1 MPESR
6 NRTLWPILIGIAG
19 LAAAASVAVW
29 HFRAASLDAERLAR
43 VEAQN
48 RTLKTQSENFARQLD
63 ALRQGLPA
71 PVHADVPERPDRGV
85 PREALDGTRLL
96 IQTREKLAAADASI
110 HQLETRIR
118 ELETQVE
125 RVTEENKRLAAAES
139 DLKETITATNRILD
153 AVRTELK
160 GKDER
165 LTLVMVTNNQ
175 LQEENR
181 RNAEKIAQLPR
192 LMRDLE
198 EVNRRRESHIT
209 TILRRYR
216 EITDQY
222 RVLAVRAD
230 RPGEAAGGGVTT
242 EVSRIGTAI
251 QMAEEDLRQ
260 LSALNAQAGR
270 IQQRLNGR

>member
-1 MPESR
+1 MSEKR
-6 NRTLWPILIGIAG
+6 NRTLWPALVGIAG

-29 HFRAASLDAERLAR
+29 HFRAASFDAERLAR
-43 VEAQN
+43 VESEN
-48 RTLKTQSENFARQLD
+48 RTLKTQAENFARQLD
-63 ALRQGLPA
+63 GLRRGLPA
-71 PVHADVPERPDRGV
+71 PAQADLRDH
-85 PREALDGTRLL
+85 REHGLSEPTLESTRLL

-110 HQLETRIR
+110 RQLESRIH
-118 ELETQVE
+118 ELEAQVE
-125 RVTEENKRLAAAES
+125 RVTDENKRLAAAES
-139 DLKETITATNRILD
+139 DLKETVATTNRVLE

-165 LTLVMVTNNQ
+165 LSLVMVTNKQ

-181 RNAEKIAQLPR
+181 KNAEKIAQLPR

-198 EVNRRRESHIT
+198 EVNRRRESQIT
-209 TILRRYR
+209 AILRRYR

-222 RVLAVRAD
+222 RALAD
-230 RPGEAAGGGVTT
+230 RPGEAAGSITT
-242 EVSRIGTAI
+242 DMNRIGNAL

-260 LSALNAQAGR
+260 LSTLNAQAGR

>member
-1 MPESR
+1 MSESR
-6 NRTLWPILIGIAG
+6 NRILWPVLIGVAG
-19 LAAAASVAVW
+19 LIAAASIAVW

-43 VEAQN
+43 VEAEN

-63 ALRQGLPA
+63 RLGQGLPA
-71 PVHADVPERPDRGV
+71 PAQADLRDH
-85 PREALDGTRLL
+85 REHGLSQPALESARLL

-110 HQLETRIR
+110 RQLESRIH
-118 ELETQVE
+118 ELEAQVE
-125 RVTEENKRLAAAES
+125 RVTDENKRLAAAET
-139 DLKETITATNRILD
+139 DLKETMTTTNRVLE

-165 LTLVMVTNNQ
+165 LSLVMVTNNQ
-175 LQEENR
+175 LQAENR
-181 RNAEKIAQLPR
+181 KNAEKIAQLPR

-198 EVNRRRESHIT
+198 EVNRRRETQIT

-222 RVLAVRAD
+222 RTIAAHAD
-230 RPGEAAGGGVTT
+230 RPGEAATGITN
-242 EVSRIGTAI
+242 EVSRIGNAI

>member
-1 MPESR
+1 MSESR
-6 NRTLWPILIGIAG
+6 SRTLWPALVGVAG

-29 HFRAASLDAERLAR
+29 HFRTASFDAERLAR
-43 VEAQN
+43 VEAEN
-48 RTLKTQSENFARQLD
+48 RTLKTQSDNFARQLD
-63 ALRQGLPA
+63 ALRRGLPA
-71 PVHADVPERPDRGV
+71 PAQADFRERPEHGFQ
-85 PREALDGTRLL
+85 ESTLEGTRLL

-110 HQLETRIR
+110 RQLETRIR
-118 ELETQVE
+118 ELEAQVE

-139 DLKETITATNRILD
+139 DLKETLTTTNRVLE

-165 LTLVMVTNNQ
+165 LSLVMVTNKQ

-181 RNAEKIAQLPR
+181 KNAEKIAQLPR

-198 EVNRRRESHIT
+198 ELNRRRESQIA

-216 EITDQY
+216 DITDQY
-222 RVLAVRAD
+222 RALATHAD
-230 RPGEAAGGGVTT
+230 RPGEAGAGVTT
-242 EVSRIGTAI
+242 EVSRIGNAI